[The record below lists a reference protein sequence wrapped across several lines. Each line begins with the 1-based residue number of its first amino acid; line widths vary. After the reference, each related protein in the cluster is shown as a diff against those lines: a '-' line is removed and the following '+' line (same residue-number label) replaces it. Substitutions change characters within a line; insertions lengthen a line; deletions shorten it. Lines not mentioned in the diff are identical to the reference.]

1 MIMNPKKPFCTVK
14 KQTNKQRKLT
24 YVSRFGLLLMMRMTI
39 RYRGTISVSEELRT
53 YPSPNPTLTLTCYHF
68 TVFRLRE
75 EQVRSCSDSDIDLIA
90 LCQDS
95 QNVCSIDT
103 INHSTQSVL
112 GFEVLSYLQA
122 SKARVVPFNTSSD
135 MAAIMSACLAIIR
148 ARSTAK

>member
-1 MIMNPKKPFCTVK
+1 M
-14 KQTNKQRKLT
+14 
-24 YVSRFGLLLMMRMTI
+24 SRFGLWLMMRVTV
-39 RYRGTISVSEELRT
+39 RYRGSMLVSGELRT
-53 YPSPNPTLTLTCYHF
+53 YSSPNATLILTCYHL

>member
-1 MIMNPKKPFCTVK
+1 MNPMKPFCTVK

-24 YVSRFGLLLMMRMTI
+24 YVSRFGLWLMMRMTI
-39 RYRGTISVSEELRT
+39 RYRGSMLVSGELRT
-53 YPSPNPTLTLTCYHF
+53 YSSPNATLILTCYHL

-112 GFEVLSYLQA
+112 GFEVLSYLQT

-135 MAAIMSACLAIIR
+135 MAAIISACLAIIR

>member
-1 MIMNPKKPFCTVK
+1 MNPMKPFCTVK
-14 KQTNKQRKLT
+14 KQTKKQRKLT
-24 YVSRFGLLLMMRMTI
+24 YVSRFGLWLMMRMTI
-39 RYRGTISVSEELRT
+39 RYRGSMLGSGELRT
-53 YPSPNPTLTLTCYHF
+53 YSSPNATLVLTCYHL
-68 TVFRLRE
+68 TVFRLLE

-112 GFEVLSYLQA
+112 GFEVLSYLQT

>member
-1 MIMNPKKPFCTVK
+1 MNPMKPFCTVK

-39 RYRGTISVSEELRT
+39 RYRGSISVSEELRT

-90 LCQDS
+90 LCQDP

-103 INHSTQSVL
+103 INHSTIILTSIK
-112 GFEVLSYLQA
+112 GSCSSLQYFKRHGGNYVGLP
-122 SKARVVPFNTSSD
+122 SNHSS
-135 MAAIMSACLAIIR
+135 
-148 ARSTAK
+148 TFHG

>member
-1 MIMNPKKPFCTVK
+1 M
-14 KQTNKQRKLT
+14 
-24 YVSRFGLLLMMRMTI
+24 SRFGLWLMMRMTI
-39 RYRGTISVSEELRT
+39 RYRGSMLVSGELRT
-53 YPSPNPTLTLTCYHF
+53 YSSPNATLILTCYHL
-68 TVFRLRE
+68 TVFRPRE
-75 EQVRSCSDSDIDLIA
+75 EQVRSCADSDIDLIA

-112 GFEVLSYLQA
+112 GFEVLSYLQT

>member
-1 MIMNPKKPFCTVK
+1 MNPMKPFCTVK

-39 RYRGTISVSEELRT
+39 RYRGSISVSEELRT

-75 EQVRSCSDSDIDLIA
+75 EQVRCCSDSDIDLIP
-90 LCQDS
+90 LRQDS

-112 GFEVLSYLQA
+112 CFEVLLYLQT

>member
-1 MIMNPKKPFCTVK
+1 
-14 KQTNKQRKLT
+14 
-24 YVSRFGLLLMMRMTI
+24 MMRMTI
-39 RYRGTISVSEELRT
+39 RYRGSMLVSGELRT
-53 YPSPNPTLTLTCYHF
+53 YSSPNATLILTCYHL
-68 TVFRLRE
+68 TVFRPRE
-75 EQVRSCSDSDIDLIA
+75 EQVRSCADSDIDLIA

-112 GFEVLSYLQA
+112 GFEVLSYLQT

>member
-1 MIMNPKKPFCTVK
+1 M
-14 KQTNKQRKLT
+14 
-24 YVSRFGLLLMMRMTI
+24 SRFGLWLMMRVTV
-39 RYRGTISVSEELRT
+39 RYRGSMLVSGELRT
-53 YPSPNPTLTLTCYHF
+53 YSSPNATLILTCYHL
-68 TVFRLRE
+68 TVFRPRE
-75 EQVRSCSDSDIDLIA
+75 EQVRSCADSDIDLIA

-112 GFEVLSYLQA
+112 GFEVLSYLQT

>member
-1 MIMNPKKPFCTVK
+1 MNPMKPFCTVK

-24 YVSRFGLLLMMRMTI
+24 YVSRFGLWLMMRMTI
-39 RYRGTISVSEELRT
+39 RYRGSMLGSGELRT
-53 YPSPNPTLTLTCYHF
+53 YSSPNATLVLTCYHL
-68 TVFRLRE
+68 TVFRLLE

-112 GFEVLSYLQA
+112 GFEVLSYLQT

>member
-1 MIMNPKKPFCTVK
+1 M
-14 KQTNKQRKLT
+14 
-24 YVSRFGLLLMMRMTI
+24 
-39 RYRGTISVSEELRT
+39 
-53 YPSPNPTLTLTCYHF
+53 
-68 TVFRLRE
+68 
-75 EQVRSCSDSDIDLIA
+75 QVRSCSDSDIDLIP

-112 GFEVLSYLQA
+112 GFEVLLYLQT

>member
-1 MIMNPKKPFCTVK
+1 M
-14 KQTNKQRKLT
+14 
-24 YVSRFGLLLMMRMTI
+24 SRFGLWLMMRMTI
-39 RYRGTISVSEELRT
+39 RYRGSMLGSGELRT
-53 YPSPNPTLTLTCYHF
+53 YSSPNATLVLTCYHL
-68 TVFRLRE
+68 TVFRLLE

-112 GFEVLSYLQA
+112 GFEVLSYLQT

>member
-1 MIMNPKKPFCTVK
+1 MNPMKPFCTVK

-39 RYRGTISVSEELRT
+39 RYRGSISVSEELRT

-103 INHSTQSVL
+103 INHSTIILTSIK
-112 GFEVLSYLQA
+112 GSCSSLQYF
-122 SKARVVPFNTSSD
+122 KRHGGNYVGLPRNHSS
-135 MAAIMSACLAIIR
+135 
-148 ARSTAK
+148 TFHG

>member
-1 MIMNPKKPFCTVK
+1 MNPMKPFCTVK

-24 YVSRFGLLLMMRMTI
+24 YVSRFGLWLMIRMTI
-39 RYRGTISVSEELRT
+39 RYRGSMLGSGELRT
-53 YPSPNPTLTLTCYHF
+53 YSSPNATLTLTCYRF

-103 INHSTQSVL
+103 INYSTIILTSIKGSCSSLQYFKRHGGNYVGLPCNHS
-112 GFEVLSYLQA
+112 
-122 SKARVVPFNTSSD
+122 
-135 MAAIMSACLAIIR
+135 
-148 ARSTAK
+148 STFHG